1 LRVLAQAL
9 IGLVLL
15 ATSCADPV
23 DKAAKKR
30 IFSPE
35 DPPKVIASASESI
48 GAAALA
54 ETPQLAQRVL
64 RMGAVE
70 ATERLG
76 PHRFSA
82 ALSFTWTSAG
92 RAEELKEK
100 RLLEEGPGGLS
111 GDFHGSLENS
121 RDQGLEIIRV
131 HNSVFARSR
140 YGKFRQRMRDRGMAE
155 REREELYAAIRDF
168 DSLFHGQLK
177 LASLGPV
184 SIRGRSAIKYAVS
197 LASENRAS
205 AEESSLPPLAGPKGG
220 IDESTARRVAF
231 FEKGKPKSAR
241 GHVAVDAQTAVVLES
256 RLEGVMSV
264 PSPDGREVTVQL
276 TVETGVTDVGKDPA
290 IKPPSEFLPDA
301 DKPLGIAAALERF
314 GIPHKARPGADAG
327 VEAEPGEEE
336 P

>member
-1 LRVLAQAL
+1 MTLRVLTQATIAL
-9 IGLVLL
+9 AVL

-35 DPPKVIASASESI
+35 DPPKVVASASEKI

-54 ETPQLAQRVL
+54 ENPQLAQRVL
-64 RMGAVE
+64 RMGAAE

-100 RLLEEGPGGLS
+100 RLLAEGPGGLS

-140 YGKFRQRMRDRGMAE
+140 YGKFRQRLRDRGMAE

-168 DSLFHGQLK
+168 DSLFRGQLK

-184 SIRGRSAIKYAVS
+184 SVRGRSAIKYAVS
-197 LASENRAS
+197 LASEGAS

-220 IDESTARRVAF
+220 IDESTARRIAF

-241 GHVAVDAQTAVVLES
+241 
-256 RLEGVMSV
+256 LEGVLGV
-264 PSPDGREVTVQL
+264 PSPNGKEVTVQL
-276 TVETGVTDVGKDPA
+276 TVETGVADVGKDPA
-290 IKPPSEFLPDA
+290 IKPPSDFLPDA
-301 DKPLGIAAALERF
+301 DKPSGIAAALERF
-314 GIPHKARPGADAG
+314 GIPHKARPGTDAG

>member
-1 LRVLAQAL
+1 
-9 IGLVLL
+9 VLL
-15 ATSCADPV
+15 AISCTDPV

-35 DPPKVIASASESI
+35 DPPKVIASASEKI

-54 ETPQLAQRVL
+54 ENPQLAERVL
-64 RMGAVE
+64 RMGAAE

-82 ALSFTWTSAG
+82 ALSFTWTSEG

-100 RLLEEGPGGLS
+100 RLLAEGPGGVS

-140 YGKFRQRMRDRGMAE
+140 YGKFRQRLRDRGMAE
-155 REREELYAAIRDF
+155 REREELYAVLRDF
-168 DSLFHGQLK
+168 DSLFRGQLK
-177 LASLGPV
+177 LSSLGPV

-197 LASENRAS
+197 LAAENRA

-231 FEKGKPKSAR
+231 FEKSKPKSAR
-241 GHVAVDAQTAVVLES
+241 GQVAVDAQTAVVLES
-256 RLEGVMSV
+256 RLEGVLGV
-264 PSPDGREVTVQL
+264 PSPDGKDVTVQL
-276 TVETGVTDVGKDPA
+276 AVETGVTDVGKDPA
-290 IKPPSEFLPDA
+290 IKPPPEFLPDA
-301 DKPLGIAAALERF
+301 DKPLGIAAALDRF

-327 VEAEPGEEE
+327 VEAEPAEEE
-336 P
+336 Q